1 AGQAKTITYD
11 TGTLDVPVG
20 ATTYDITLGMT
31 PLSDLDLP
39 ALDAG
44 MTNVTKGPRRGYR
57 FTPHPMKFASKVKVT
72 LPYSQ
77 AAIPPG
83 MTEQDIKTF
92 YFDEQS
98 GSWKELELV
107 SIDLKANTITSLTDH
122 FTDMVNATVT
132 VPDHPSTADFNPTQ
146 IKDIKVADPG
156 AQVNL

>member
-1 AGQAKTITYD
+1 
-11 TGTLDVPVG
+11 
-20 ATTYDITLGMT
+20 
-31 PLSDLDLP
+31 
-39 ALDAG
+39 
-44 MTNVTKGPRRGYR
+44 R

-156 AQVNL
+156 AQVNLIEPPRGNNQGDVKLSYPIELPPGRLGLQPQLAVT